1 MTVLETET
9 LEIFE
14 ELVSNPVSLR
24 RGCPVLERDLRIT
37 LQLPNEPQSPPPA
50 LSLFSP
56 SISLSLDLA
65 IHLYPPIQFQANSDE
80 LRLDMELEPG
90 DVQFL
95 HNHQILHARSAFSDH
110 APGRKKARWSV

>member
-37 LQLPNEPQSPPPA
+37 LQLPNEPQIPPPG
-50 LSLFSP
+50 
-56 SISLSLDLA
+56 SLSLLSIDLS
-65 IHLYPPIQFQANSDE
+65 ISRSRYSSLPPHPI
-80 LRLDMELEPG
+80 PG
-90 DVQFL
+90 
-95 HNHQILHARSAFSDH
+95 
-110 APGRKKARWSV
+110 K